1 MRKMREP
8 LVFNEAAPQL
18 AGVERLRLRATYDP
32 ARCATIVKVVA
43 AGRHRGTAGNLFM
56 PKLKTHKGASK
67 RFKKTGTGK
76 IKRRHAFAR
85 HILTS
90 KTRSRKRRLG
100 QASIAD
106 ETNSPEIKRML
117 PY

>member
-1 MRKMREP
+1 
-8 LVFNEAAPQL
+8 
-18 AGVERLRLRATYDP
+18 
-32 ARCATIVKVVA
+32 
-43 AGRHRGTAGNLFM
+43 M

-76 IKRRHAFAR
+76 VMRNHAFAR

-90 KTRSRKRRLG
+90 KTRKRKRKLH
-100 QASIAD
+100 QSVLAD
-106 ETNSPEIKRML
+106 VSNQPSLQRML

>member
-1 MRKMREP
+1 
-8 LVFNEAAPQL
+8 
-18 AGVERLRLRATYDP
+18 
-32 ARCATIVKVVA
+32 
-43 AGRHRGTAGNLFM
+43 M

-76 IKRRHAFAR
+76 IVRGHAFAR

-90 KTRSRKRRLG
+90 KTRSRKRKLG
-100 QASIAD
+100 QSVVAD
-106 ETNSPEIKRML
+106 DSDQEKLRTML

>member
-1 MRKMREP
+1 
-8 LVFNEAAPQL
+8 
-18 AGVERLRLRATYDP
+18 
-32 ARCATIVKVVA
+32 
-43 AGRHRGTAGNLFM
+43 M

-76 IKRRHAFAR
+76 IVRNHAFAR

-90 KTRSRKRRLG
+90 KSRKRKRKLHKDVL
-100 QASIAD
+100 AD
-106 ETNSPEIKRML
+106 EANQPSLQRML

>member
-1 MRKMREP
+1 MA
-8 LVFNEAAPQL
+8 N
-18 AGVERLRLRATYDP
+18 
-32 ARCATIVKVVA
+32 ARGKRGSCVTIVKVVA
-43 AGRHRGTAGNLFM
+43 LESTWITPTDGRHPGIFM

-106 ETNSPEIKRML
+106 ETNTPEIKRML